1 MRNLFTCRAF
11 MRFRFATR
19 LLVLAS
25 IIPAPAV
32 ALAAVSA
39 ADYRASLLEIYGKYQ
54 GVLALRDACNSA
66 FPKTQPV
73 NEKAFA
79 AWQKRHRRLHD
90 ELDQR
95 FAMMV
100 RAYSKDEKEYSRN
113 YGKYQGAVLK
123 QRDEARQSLLME
135 TRGDLEERCR
145 GLPEFLQGRE
155 SDLESE
161 FANEWVV
168 LRQWPLQPK

>member
-1 MRNLFTCRAF
+1 MH
-11 MRFRFATR
+11 FRFLFR
-19 LLVLAS
+19 LLGVTLCIA
-25 IIPAPAV
+25 APSV

-66 FPKTQPV
+66 FPQAQPAY
-73 NEKAFA
+73 EKAFA
-79 AWQKRHRRLHD
+79 AWQKRHRKLHD

-100 RAYSKDEKEYSRN
+100 RAYSRDEKDFSRN

-123 QRDEARQSLLME
+123 QRDEAKQTFLLE
-135 TRGDLEERCR
+135 TRGDLEARCK
-145 GLPEFLQGRE
+145 GLPEFFQSKE

-168 LRQWPLQPK
+168 LRQWPLQPR

>member
-1 MRNLFTCRAF
+1 
-11 MRFRFATR
+11 
-19 LLVLAS
+19 
-25 IIPAPAV
+25 
-32 ALAAVSA
+32 VSF

-66 FPKTQPV
+66 FPKTQAA

-79 AWQKRHRRLHD
+79 AWQKRHRKLHD
-90 ELDQR
+90 ELEQR
-95 FAMMV
+95 IVMMV
-100 RAYSKDEKEYSRN
+100 RGYSKDEKDYSRN
-113 YGKYQGAVLK
+113 YGRFQGVILK
-123 QRDEARQSLLME
+123 QREEAKQSLLVE
-135 TRGDLEERCR
+135 TRGDLEPRCT

-168 LRQWPLQPK
+168 LRQWPLQSR

>member
-1 MRNLFTCRAF
+1 MQIRSLVR
-11 MRFRFATR
+11 R
-19 LLVLAS
+19 LAAAVLIS
-25 IIPAPAV
+25 APTV

-54 GVLALRDACNSA
+54 GVLALREACNSA
-66 FPKTQPV
+66 FPQAQAA

-100 RAYSKDEKEYSRN
+100 RAYSKDDKDYSRN
-113 YGKYQGAVLK
+113 YGKYQGAVLR
-123 QRDEARQSLLME
+123 QREEAKQSLLME
-135 TRGDLEERCR
+135 TRGDLEARCK

-161 FANEWVV
+161 FASEWIV
-168 LRQWPLQPK
+168 LRQWPLPSK

>member
-1 MRNLFTCRAF
+1 MHL
-11 MRFRFATR
+11 RFLIR
-19 LLVLAS
+19 LLAAPLLAA
-25 IIPAPAV
+25 APTV
-32 ALAAVSA
+32 ALPAVSA
-39 ADYRASLLEIYGKYQ
+39 ADYRTSLLEIYGKYQ
-54 GVLALRDACNSA
+54 GVLALREACNSA
-66 FPKTQPV
+66 FPQTQAA

-100 RAYSKDEKEYSRN
+100 RAYSRDEKDYSRN
-113 YGKYQGAVLK
+113 YGKYQGGVLR
-123 QRDEARQSLLME
+123 QREEAKQSLLME
-135 TRGDLEERCR
+135 TRGDLDERCK
-145 GLPEFLQGRE
+145 GLPQFLQGRE

-168 LRQWPLQPK
+168 LRQWPLQSK

>member
-1 MRNLFTCRAF
+1 MRSLFTRYHF
-11 MRFRFATR
+11 MRFRSLLR
-19 LLVLAS
+19 LLGLTLLL
-25 IIPAPAV
+25 PAPTV
-32 ALAAVSA
+32 ALAAVTA

-54 GVLALRDACNSA
+54 GVLALREACSSA
-66 FPKTQPV
+66 FPQAQAA

-100 RAYSKDEKEYSRN
+100 RAYSKDEKDYARN
-113 YGKYQGAVLK
+113 YGKYQGAILR
-123 QRDEARQSLLME
+123 QRDEAKQTFLLE
-135 TRGDLEERCR
+135 TRGDLEARCK
-145 GLPEFLQGRE
+145 GLPEFLQGKE

-168 LRQWPLQPK
+168 LRQWPLESK

>member
-1 MRNLFTCRAF
+1 MRNLFIWNDF
-11 MRFRFATR
+11 MRWRFLIR
-19 LLVLAS
+19 LLGLTLLITAPKLA
-25 IIPAPAV
+25 P
-32 ALAAVSA
+32 AAVSA

-54 GVLALRDACNSA
+54 GVLALREACNSA
-66 FPKTQPV
+66 FPQAQAA

-90 ELDQR
+90 ELEQR
-95 FAMMV
+95 ITMMV
-100 RAYSKDEKEYSRN
+100 RLYSKDEKDYSRN
-113 YGKYQGAVLK
+113 YGRFQGTILK
-123 QRDEARQSLLME
+123 QRDESKQSLLLE
-135 TRGDLEERCR
+135 TRGDLEARCN
-145 GLPEFLQGRE
+145 GLPEFLQGKG